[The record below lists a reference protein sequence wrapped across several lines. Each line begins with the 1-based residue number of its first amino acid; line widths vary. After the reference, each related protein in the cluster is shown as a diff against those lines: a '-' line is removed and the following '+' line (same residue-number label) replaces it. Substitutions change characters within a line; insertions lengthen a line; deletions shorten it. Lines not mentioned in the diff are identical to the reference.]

1 MSNVNLD
8 KILEVGIALSKEKD
22 KNKLLELILNEAVS
36 ITNCDAG
43 TLYTKH
49 GDKLKFQIMV
59 TRSMNYSKGGNGE
72 EIDLPP
78 VQIHPKNVCSCAAIE
93 HRLINLSDVYNT
105 KEYDFSGPRR
115 YDALTGYKTVSMLV
129 LPMEDD
135 FGEVLGVLQLIN
147 AMDQEG
153 NIVSFSKEHEK
164 VIMSFSSQA
173 AICMRNR
180 KYEQE
185 ITELF
190 DSFVHVMS
198 TAIDTRSPYN
208 ANHTR
213 NMVHLGKNFVDYLNQ
228 KQGDW
233 TFSKIEERQFLMS
246 IWLHDIGKLV
256 IPLEIMDKESRLGKL
271 SERVKN
277 RFEKIELLVQ
287 LEYAQNKLTQEEFD
301 IQYKEVCSDRDY
313 VLESDR
319 ISFVDEQRIERLK
332 EIQKKQY
339 YDRDHKK
346 YPYLTEEELEYL
358 MIPKGT
364 LSKEERAIMEN
375 HVVMTDTLLK
385 KIRFNKQL
393 EKVIDW
399 APNHHEFLDGSGY
412 PNHKTG
418 DEIEPEVRILT
429 IFDIFEALTAKDR
442 PYKKPFSVEEAFEIL
457 DEMAENG
464 KLDSQILQLFKES
477 QAWEKKENEGEFI

>member
-1 MSNVNLD
+1 MSNVNLN
-8 KILEVGIALSKEKD
+8 KILGIGIALSKEKD
-22 KNKLLELILNEAVS
+22 KNKLLELILNEALS

-43 TLYTKH
+43 TLYIKN
-49 GDKLKFQIMV
+49 GDKLKFQIMM

-93 HRLINLSDVYNT
+93 HRLINVPDVYDT
-105 KEYDFSGPRR
+105 KEYDFSGPGK

-153 NIVSFSKEHEK
+153 NIISFSKEHEK
-164 VIMSFSSQA
+164 IIMSLSSQA

-185 ITELF
+185 ITELL

-198 TAIDTRSPYN
+198 TAIDARSPYN

-213 NMVHLGKNFVDYLNQ
+213 NMARLGKKFVDYLNQ
-228 KQGDW
+228 KQDGW
-233 TFSKIEERQFLMS
+233 KFSKIDERQFLMS

-256 IPLEIMDKESRLGKL
+256 TPLEIMDKGSRLG
-271 SERVKN
+271 ERVEEIKH
-277 RFEKIELLVQ
+277 RFEKMEILAELEYFKKRLTKEQ
-287 LEYAQNKLTQEEFD
+287 LEQKK
-301 IQYKEVCSDRDY
+301 KEILADLKY
-313 VLESDR
+313 ILETDK
-319 ISFVDEQRIERLK
+319 ISFVDKQRVEKLK
-332 EIQKKQY
+332 IIQGKQY
-339 YDRDHKK
+339 FDQNDQYH
-346 YPYLTEEELEYL
+346 PYLTEEELDYL
-358 MIPKGT
+358 MIQKGT
-364 LSKEERAIMEN
+364 LSRKERAIMEN
-375 HVVMTDTLLK
+375 HVVMTEKLLK

-412 PNHKTG
+412 PNQKMG
-418 DEIEPEVRILT
+418 NEIEPEVRIIT
-429 IFDIFEALTAKDR
+429 IFDIFEALTATDR
-442 PYKKPFSVEEAFEIL
+442 PYKKPFSVEEAFVIL
-457 DEMAENG
+457 DEMVEEG
-464 KLDSQILQLFKES
+464 KLDGAILQLFKES
-477 QAWEKKENEGEFI
+477 EVWIENEEEGEYL